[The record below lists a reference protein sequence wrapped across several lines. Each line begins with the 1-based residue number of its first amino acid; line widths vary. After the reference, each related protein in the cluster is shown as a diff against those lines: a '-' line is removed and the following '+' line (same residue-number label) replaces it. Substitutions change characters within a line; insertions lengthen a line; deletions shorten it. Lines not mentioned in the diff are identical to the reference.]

1 MKLFLQFGKCNKKY
15 VGKFSH
21 PLHCFV
27 LNFLKIKTLQRLFNT
42 RRFALRLLVF
52 QHLFVALMH
61 AKLPTIESQWLF
73 LLFRVK

>member
-1 MKLFLQFGKCNKKY
+1 MLAN
-15 VGKFSH
+15 FSH
-21 PLHCFV
+21 SLHFFV
-27 LNFLKIKTLQRLFNT
+27 LNVLKIKTLQRLFNT